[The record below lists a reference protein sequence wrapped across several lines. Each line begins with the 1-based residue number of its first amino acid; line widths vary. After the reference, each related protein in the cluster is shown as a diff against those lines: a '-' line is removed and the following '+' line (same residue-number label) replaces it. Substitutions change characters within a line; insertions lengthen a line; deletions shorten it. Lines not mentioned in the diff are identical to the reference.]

1 LTEAVLLAP
10 LPLLL
15 PAPPYGN
22 AQTAPPVLTTVTGG
36 KPDISVVVGCIREEE
51 KCYTEMKYKNTLIE
65 RGALQEP
72 PYPAMGG
79 ECPLLPTEDNEA
91 QKDAGSMRA
100 EWTDEAL
107 REKLFF

>member
-1 LTEAVLLAP
+1 MR
-10 LPLLL
+10 
-15 PAPPYGN
+15 
-22 AQTAPPVLTTVTGG
+22 
-36 KPDISVVVGCIREEE
+36 K
-51 KCYTEMKYKNTLIE
+51 KCYTEMIQKYKNVLIE

-100 EWTDEAL
+100 EWTDEAPW
-107 REKLFF
+107 REAPPG